1 MWLHVSLVVT
11 QTLAPGHSLILLG
24 SDFFPVI
31 MLSRWIP
38 SLPMLNVLPA
48 HFVSCRGH
56 ASVLTLMSFTLS
68 SRFYFEID

>member
-1 MWLHVSLVVT
+1 MWLHISFAVT

-24 SDFFPVI
+24 SDLFPVI

-38 SLPMLNVLPA
+38 SLPTLNVLP
-48 HFVSCRGH
+48 VYWISWGGH

-68 SRFYFEID
+68 SSFYFEID